1 MKRTF
6 TFIAAIVLLFLFA
19 LPALAQ
25 RSRDPLTEVEA
36 DQLREMRQEPM
47 KRLRLMVKFARARLT
62 TAEQL
67 RANPT
72 LPDANKQIRTAL
84 EDFTNIVDE
93 MDSNVDAFKSDD
105 IRKPLKEIVE
115 ADTDF
120 QLKLRTLKEG
130 TPEKQRIDYTFALD
144 SAIDSVNAS
153 ADTARA
159 MLEDQLAKRGKVK
172 ESDKKD
178 KDKDDKD
185 DDAADKKR
193 KDRND
198 STDCPVK
205 PC

>member
-1 MKRTF
+1 MKRTIS
-6 TFIAAIVLLFLFA
+6 FIVATVLLLLLA
-19 LPALAQ
+19 IPAFPQ
-25 RSRDPLTEVEA
+25 RSRDPLTEAEA
-36 DQLREMRQEPM
+36 DQLRELRQEPM
-47 KRLRLMVKFARARLT
+47 KRLRMMVKFARARLE
-62 TAEQL
+62 TAQQL

-93 MDSNVDAFKSDD
+93 MDANVDAFKGDD

-144 SAIDSVNAS
+144 SAMESVNAS

-159 MLEDQLAKRGKVK
+159 MLEDQLAKRGKVRD
-172 ESDKKD
+172 SDK

-185 DDAADKKR
+185 DDSDKKG
-193 KDRND
+193 KKHDD
-198 STDCPVK
+198 TPDCPTK

>member
-1 MKRTF
+1 MKRTSKF
-6 TFIAAIVLLFLFA
+6 VAAALLLFL
-19 LPALAQ
+19 LAIPTFSQ
-25 RSRDPLTEVEA
+25 RSRDPLSESEA
-36 DQLREMRQEPM
+36 DQLRELRQEPM
-47 KRLRLMVKFARARLT
+47 KRLRLMVKFARARLA

-67 RANPT
+67 RSNPA
-72 LPDANKQIRTAL
+72 LPDSYKQIRTAL
-84 EDFTNIVDE
+84 EDFANIVDE
-93 MDSNVDAFKSDD
+93 MDANVDAFKSDD

-130 TPEKQRIDYTFALD
+130 TPEKQRVDYTFALD

-172 ESDKKD
+172 DVDKKD
-178 KDKDDKD
+178 KDKDDD
-185 DDAADKKR
+185 SSDKKN
-193 KDRND
+193 KSHDD
-198 STDCPVK
+198 TPECPVK

>member
-1 MKRTF
+1 MKRACTA
-6 TFIAAIVLLFLFA
+6 IAAALLLFLVVI
-19 LPALAQ
+19 PALSQ
-25 RSRDPLTEVEA
+25 RSRDPLTEAEA
-36 DQLREMRQEPM
+36 DQLRELRQEPM
-47 KRLRLMVKFARARLT
+47 KRLRLMVKFARARLE

-67 RANPT
+67 RANPN
-72 LPDANKQIRTAL
+72 LPDAPKQIRTAL

-93 MDSNVDAFKSDD
+93 MDDNVDMFKSDD

-130 TPEKQRIDYTFALD
+130 TPEKQRVEYSFALD
-144 SAIDSVNAS
+144 TAIDSVNAS

-172 ESDKKD
+172 DADKKD
-178 KDKDDKD
+178 KDDDSDK
-185 DDAADKKR
+185 KKR
-193 KDRND
+193 KNHSD
-198 STDCPVK
+198 TPDCPVK